1 MQRIRSITRFLVSLV
16 FLSCVLALPAQEY
29 LSNDAA
35 YPHLPLVSGAKSTLP
50 AAGNASS
57 NRTTVNAPFPFVDDF
72 SYDSLFPSR
81 AFWDLPTNGVVGGER
96 VPGVSTRKSN
106 NAPSKG
112 VCSFDGA
119 TSFGDLYEQELAFGM
134 ADSLTSLPFD
144 LSAFTPADSLYLSFY
159 VQRGGSSDVPEA
171 LDSLVLSFDSS
182 GTYQY
187 EQVWSLKGNG
197 ASDPRFRYVEI
208 PIREARYFR
217 NGFRFRFQNFGSLN
231 GEFDVFHVD
240 YVVLDQNRFV
250 GDSSASDVSPFS
262 VSSGPMGS
270 VTAVPRDHFGLVPR
284 MDTPIVR
291 IANASTPAMTAQL
304 NCQISDPVGGNAF
317 SGSTSLSYGPV
328 TIQPSQQELA
338 ILPGIFSEQTSSFVD
353 YGAIRFRSI
362 VSAPGDQRRGNDT
375 LDFYCG
381 IDSTLGYDDGVSDGA
396 YGLTTARSFCQ
407 TYRIPEPDTLTA
419 VWVYFTPYLYY
430 NSANG
435 QSFSLAN
442 KNFRLSVWDTLV
454 VDSFLVQT
462 STGMSVRYDSS
473 LNSFNRYPL
482 ANPVVVDTL
491 FWVGIRQIDG
501 VPLGV
506 GFDRNFGAAE
516 LYYEATNG
524 DFVLSTNVGALM
536 IRPEFG
542 HKRLS
547 VGQEN
552 PRPRLA
558 PLVRTFPNPWREGD
572 LALRL
577 EGNEGFKNLHIKI
590 YDLNGRI
597 QFEQDWPAGGAIMH
611 LPAALRA
618 NIAGLNLLEV
628 SGTSSKGETFLGTQ
642 RLLVQS
648 ME

>member
-1 MQRIRSITRFLVSLV
+1 MQRFRSITRLLVSLV
-16 FLSCVLALPAQEY
+16 FVFCVQALPAQEY

-35 YPHLPLVSGAKSTLP
+35 YPHRPLLSGSKSTLP
-50 AAGNASS
+50 SSGSASS
-57 NRTTVNAPFPFVDDF
+57 SRTTATAPFPFVDDF

-81 AFWDLPTNGVVGGER
+81 AYWDLPTNGVVGSER
-96 VPGVSTRKSN
+96 VPGVSTRKSS
-106 NAPSKG
+106 AGPSKG

-144 LSAFTPADSLYLSFY
+144 LSAFSPADSLYLSFY
-159 VQRGGSSDVPEA
+159 VQRGGPSDVPEA

-182 GTYQY
+182 GTYGY
-187 EQVWSLKGNG
+187 EQVWGLKGNG
-197 ASDPRFRYVEI
+197 SSDLRMRYVEI

-231 GEFDVFHVD
+231 GEFDVFHID
-240 YVVLDQNRFV
+240 YVVLHHNRFV
-250 GDSSASDVSPFS
+250 GDSAASDVSPHI
-262 VSSGPMGS
+262 VSSGPMGT

-284 MDTPIVR
+284 MGTPIVR
-291 IANASTPAMTAQL
+291 ISNVSTPAMTAQM
-304 NCQISDPVGGNAF
+304 NCQISDPVGSNAF
-317 SGSTSLSYGPV
+317 TGSTSQSYGPV
-328 TIQPSQQELA
+328 TIQPASQELA
-338 ILPGIFSEQTSSFVD
+338 ILPGSFSEQTSSFTD

-362 VSAPGDQRRGNDT
+362 VNAPGDQRAANDT

-407 TYRIPEPDTLTA
+407 AYRIPEPDTLTA
-419 VWVYFTPYLYY
+419 IWIYFTPYLYY
-430 NSANG
+430 NNANG
-435 QSFSLAN
+435 QSYSLAN

-482 ANPVVVDTL
+482 ANPIVVDTL

-547 VGQEN
+547 VGQEKPQ
-552 PRPRLA
+552 PRPS
-558 PLVRTFPNPWREGD
+558 PVVKSFPNPWREGE
-572 LALRL
+572 LTLRL
-577 EGNEGFKNLHIKI
+577 EGSEGFKNLHVKV

-597 QFEQDWPAGGAIMH
+597 QFEQDWPQGGTTMR
-611 LPAALRA
+611 LPASLRSTI
-618 NIAGLNLLEV
+618 NGINLLEI

>member
-1 MQRIRSITRFLVSLV
+1 MQRIRSITRLLVSLV
-16 FLSCVLALPAQEY
+16 FLFCVQALPAQEY

-35 YPHLPLVSGAKSTLP
+35 YPHRPLLTGAKSILP
-50 AAGNASS
+50 NVASAGAS
-57 NRTTVNAPFPFVDDF
+57 RTTVIAPFPFVDDF

-81 AFWDLPTNGVVGGER
+81 AFWDLPTNGVVGSER
-96 VPGVSTRKSN
+96 VPGVSTRKSS
-106 NAPSKG
+106 AGPSKG
-112 VCSFDGA
+112 TCSFDGA
-119 TSFGDLYEQELAFGM
+119 TAFGELYEQELAFGM

-144 LSAFTPADSLYLSFY
+144 LSAFAPGDSLYLSFY
-159 VQRGGSSDVPEA
+159 VQRGGPSDVPEA
-171 LDSLVLSFDSS
+171 SDSLVLSFDSS

-187 EQVWSLKGNG
+187 ERVWGLKGNG
-197 ASDPRFRYVEI
+197 ASDLRFRYVEI

-231 GEFDVFHVD
+231 GEFDVFHID
-240 YVVLDQNRFV
+240 YVVLRHNRFA
-250 GDSSASDVSPFS
+250 GDSAASDVSPYI
-262 VSSGPMGS
+262 VNSGPMGT
-270 VTAVPRDHFGLVPR
+270 VTAVPRDHFGLAAR
-284 MDTPIVR
+284 MGTPVVR
-291 IANASTPAMTAQL
+291 VANVSTPAITTQL
-304 NCQISDPVGGNAF
+304 NCQISDPVGGNALI
-317 SGSTSLSYGPV
+317 GSISQTYGPV
-328 TIQPSQQELA
+328 TIQPGEHEVA
-338 ILPGIFSEQTSSFVD
+338 ILPGSFSEQASSFID

-362 VSAPGDQRRGNDT
+362 VSAPGDQRPGNDT

-381 IDSTLGYDDGVSDGA
+381 IDSVLGYDDGVSDGA

-419 VWVYFTPYLYY
+419 VWIYFTPYLYY

-435 QSFSLAN
+435 QSYSLAN

-482 ANPVVVDTL
+482 ANPIVVDTL

-542 HKRLS
+542 QKRLS

-552 PRPRLA
+552 SLPRLA
-558 PLVRTFPNPWREGD
+558 PMVSTFPNPWREGE
-572 LALRL
+572 LTLRM
-577 EGNEGFKNLHIKI
+577 EGGEGVKGLRIKI
-590 YDLNGRI
+590 YDLNGRV
-597 QFEQDWPAGGAIMH
+597 QFDQDWPVGSTTMH
-611 LPAALRA
+611 LPAYLRTT
-618 NIAGLNLLEV
+618 ITGLNLLEV